1 MFTSFIGWGIE
12 VLFFIQRINSNSDMR
27 DPEKT
32 DRPAFCEI
40 SRQCYNQ
47 IDGKL
52 GGDETCI
59 TNGNSV
65 NPTLD
70 YAILN
75 KQ

>member
-1 MFTSFIGWGIE
+1 
-12 VLFFIQRINSNSDMR
+12 MR

-47 IDGKL
+47 IDGEL
-52 GGDETCI
+52 GGDETDCI
-59 TNGNSV
+59 TNDNSV

>member
-1 MFTSFIGWGIE
+1 
-12 VLFFIQRINSNSDMR
+12 MR
-27 DPEKT
+27 DPAKT

-47 IDGKL
+47 MDGKL
-52 GGDETCI
+52 GGDETCL
-59 TNGNSV
+59 TNDNSV
-65 NPTLD
+65 NTTLD

>member
-1 MFTSFIGWGIE
+1 
-12 VLFFIQRINSNSDMR
+12 MR

-32 DRPAFCEI
+32 NRPAFCEI

-52 GGDETCI
+52 GGDETCV
-59 TNGNSV
+59 TNDNSV
-65 NPTLD
+65 NTTLD